1 MQSFVSEI
9 CPFLEGHWRLLMTT
23 ATVLLDISASC
34 HAILYKRDTR
44 AAIAWVGFI
53 WFVPLVGTLLYY
65 FLGINRLQRKAKS
78 LRRGQSG
85 RKVLPEAG
93 HDCSTILADRLGAE
107 QRHFRTLARLV
118 GGVTKHSLLEGN
130 RLDPLVNGDEAYPSM
145 LQAIDAAVASVSL
158 STYIFDNDRAGQQFV
173 EALGRAVTRGVEVC
187 VIIDDVGARY
197 TWPTILGALRR
208 AGVRVARFLPKLVP
222 WSWPYAN
229 LRTHRK
235 LLVVDG
241 RIGFTG
247 GMNIREGHVLGSD
260 PGHPVQDLH
269 FRVEGPVIAHLQ
281 EVFADDWMF
290 CTGESLH
297 GERWFPG
304 LEPSG
309 ATFARGIP
317 DGPDDDFEKIRMTI
331 LGAIACAQ
339 SSIRILTP
347 YFLPDAGLI
356 TSLNIA
362 AMRGVE
368 VDILL
373 PRQNNLRLVQW
384 ASTALLWQVLERGC
398 RVWLTPPPFDHSKLM
413 LVDAT
418 WAMIGSANWDPRSL
432 RLNFEFN
439 LECYDQELTNRLE
452 ALLEAKRSR
461 SQSITLKEVDGRSL
475 PVKLRDGVARLFSP
489 YL

>member
-1 MQSFVSEI
+1 MEL
-9 CPFLEGHWRLLMTT
+9 FLITIWDFLREYWRAL
-23 ATVLLDISASC
+23 ATVATMLLDLCASC
-34 HAILYKRDTR
+34 HAVLVKRDTR

-53 WFVPLVGTLLYY
+53 WFVPLVGALLYY
-65 FLGINRLQRKAKS
+65 FLGINRLERKAKS
-78 LRRGQSG
+78 LRRGQAKRQTRSWTN
-85 RKVLPEAG
+85 LD
-93 HDCSTILADRLGAE
+93 HLMLLADSLGPE
-107 QRHFRTLARLV
+107 LRHFVTLAKLV
-118 GGVTKHSLLEGN
+118 DSVTNHPLLQGN
-130 RLDPLVNGDEAYPSM
+130 RLDPLVNGDEAYPCM
-145 LQAIDAAVASVSL
+145 LDAINAADRSL
-158 STYIFDNDRAGQQFV
+158 SLCTYIFDNDRTGQQFV
-173 EALGRAVTRGVEVC
+173 KALGRAAARGVDVR

-197 TWPTILGALRR
+197 SWPTILGALSR

-235 LLVVDG
+235 LLVADG
-241 RIGFTG
+241 RVGFTG
-247 GMNIREGHVLGSD
+247 GMNIRHGHVLGEN

-269 FRVEGPVIAHLQ
+269 FRVQGPVVAHLQ
-281 EVFADDWMF
+281 EVFAEDWQF
-290 CTGESLH
+290 CTGESLE
-297 GERWFPG
+297 GERWFPP

-331 LGAIACAQ
+331 LGAVACAQ

-398 RVWLTPPPFDHSKLM
+398 RIWLTPPPFDHSKLM

-439 LECYDQELTNRLE
+439 LECYDQDLTSRLE
-452 ALLEAKRSR
+452 SLLEAKRSR
-461 SQSITLKEVDGRSL
+461 SQPVTLKDVDGRGL